1 MHEVLFKYWGYNNF
15 RPQQEEII
23 QSLLDGHDTLAL
35 LPTGGG
41 KSICFQVPAM
51 MLPGLCLVISPLIA
65 LMKDQV
71 ENLHKKGI
79 QAAAIFSGMHY
90 REIDRILED
99 AMEGQLKLLYIS
111 PERIG
116 TEAFKLRLS
125 KLKLSF
131 IAVDEAHCISQWGYD
146 FRPNYLKIGEI
157 RELLSDIKIMALTA
171 TATPDVADDIEE
183 KLGFKNSNRF
193 VKSFVRYNLAY
204 VLAYEDDKMRKML
217 DIFQRVPGTGIV
229 YVRNRRRTQEMAD
242 YLRKNEVSADYYHAG
257 LESPVRDRKQKEWT
271 SGRTRVMVCTNAFG
285 MGIDKPDVRTVVH
298 MDLPENPE
306 SYFQEAGRAG
316 RDEKKAYAVLLYN
329 EYDKKDAL
337 NRFEEGNP
345 SAEEVTQIYHLLG
358 NYLNIATGSG
368 QWESFDFDIAH
379 FASQSGKSALR
390 ILNALKVLEEGEW
403 MQLSEG
409 ISQPSRLMIYA
420 GKDQLYKLQVDSPQ
434 YEPFIKFIL
443 RTYPG
448 VLDQYVSINESLI
461 ATKLKSN
468 VPDVKKALDI
478 LGKHEYLH
486 YIAYS
491 DSPKII
497 YIRPRVGTQH
507 FSLDAKRMELRRKI
521 KKKQLDAMLHYAE
534 ERSICRTVTL
544 VEYFGEKLEKT
555 CGICDVCLQRKK
567 LGLEGAD
574 YDTLS
579 AAIIQRLKEA
589 PLSIQQLV
597 KVLIP
602 NDESKV
608 LHTIEWLVE
617 CGEIGQNEQF
627 KLEWK
632 RK

>member
-1 MHEVLFKYWGYNNF
+1 
-15 RPQQEEII
+15 
-23 QSLLDGHDTLAL
+23 
-35 LPTGGG
+35 
-41 KSICFQVPAM
+41 
-51 MLPGLCLVISPLIA
+51 
-65 LMKDQV
+65 
-71 ENLHKKGI
+71 
-79 QAAAIFSGMHY
+79 
-90 REIDRILED
+90 
-99 AMEGQLKLLYIS
+99 
-111 PERIG
+111 
-116 TEAFKLRLS
+116 
-125 KLKLSF
+125 
-131 IAVDEAHCISQWGYD
+131 
-146 FRPNYLKIGEI
+146 
-157 RELLSDIKIMALTA
+157 
-171 TATPDVADDIEE
+171 
-183 KLGFKNSNRF
+183 
-193 VKSFVRYNLAY
+193 
-204 VLAYEDDKMRKML
+204 
-217 DIFQRVPGTGIV
+217 
-229 YVRNRRRTQEMAD
+229 
-242 YLRKNEVSADYYHAG
+242 
-257 LESPVRDRKQKEWT
+257 
-271 SGRTRVMVCTNAFG
+271 
-285 MGIDKPDVRTVVH
+285 
-298 MDLPENPE
+298 
-306 SYFQEAGRAG
+306 
-316 RDEKKAYAVLLYN
+316 
-329 EYDKKDAL
+329 
-337 NRFEEGNP
+337 
-345 SAEEVTQIYHLLG
+345 
-358 NYLNIATGSG
+358 
-368 QWESFDFDIAH
+368 
-379 FASQSGKSALR
+379 
-390 ILNALKVLEEGEW
+390 
-403 MQLSEG
+403 
-409 ISQPSRLMIYA
+409 
-420 GKDQLYKLQVDSPQ
+420 
-434 YEPFIKFIL
+434 
-443 RTYPG
+443 

-544 VEYFGEKLEKT
+544 VEYFGEKLEKP